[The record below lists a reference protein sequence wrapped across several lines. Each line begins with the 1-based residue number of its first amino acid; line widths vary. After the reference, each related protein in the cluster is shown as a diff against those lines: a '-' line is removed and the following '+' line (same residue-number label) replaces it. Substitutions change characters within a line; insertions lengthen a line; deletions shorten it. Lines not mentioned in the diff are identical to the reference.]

1 MGAGRYFFLTVQLNI
16 IHSDS
21 SFNLKKK
28 YFLIICS
35 LLIYKIITGIAMISF
50 RQESLMHPS
59 RTFLAAGGTLATE
72 NMVITIERNSTLYAT
87 EL

>member
-1 MGAGRYFFLTVQLNI
+1 
-16 IHSDS
+16 
-21 SFNLKKK
+21 
-28 YFLIICS
+28 
-35 LLIYKIITGIAMISF
+35 MISF